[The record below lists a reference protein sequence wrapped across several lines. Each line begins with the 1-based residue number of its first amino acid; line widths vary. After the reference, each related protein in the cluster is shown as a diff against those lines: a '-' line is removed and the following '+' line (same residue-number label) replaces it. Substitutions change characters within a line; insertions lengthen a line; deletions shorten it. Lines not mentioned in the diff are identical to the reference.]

1 MIEKKDWD
9 MFEDIFI
16 YFTIPPLLNFIFYGD
31 LSRFLIKLRFNFF
44 AIILLF
50 ILIKVIFKFFKI
62 KRKKYKKIFF
72 TPFIILGLSFFIL
85 EIPVNSKNIFLVS
98 TLGTAYIMLIK
109 VIIKI
114 LIKIT
119 IDQKNKSK
127 DIPFEK

>member
-9 MFEDIFI
+9 MFEDILL
-16 YFTIPPLLNFIFYGD
+16 YFTILPLLNFIFYGD

-44 AIILLF
+44 AIILLL
-50 ILIKVIFKFFKI
+50 ILIKVIFNFFKI

-72 TPFIILGLSFFIL
+72 APFIILGLSFFIL
-85 EIPVNSKNIFLVS
+85 KIPVNSKNIFLTL
-98 TLGTAYIMLIK
+98 TLGTAYIMFIR

-119 IDQKNKSK
+119 INQKNKSK

>member
-44 AIILLF
+44 AIILLL

-85 EIPVNSKNIFLVS
+85 EIPVNSKNIFLAL
-98 TLGTAYIMLIK
+98 TLGSAYIMFIQ

-119 IDQKNKSK
+119 INQKNKSK